1 MLFLAGSMSHAD
13 HAKLQTGFHNAKY
26 HWPAFA
32 GDTFKKKFVIKSVR
46 YALTNLPTYSLTR
59 SLTHSRSLSDNK
71 HSIFEIDCELT
82 NQRGIV
88 VFSCLKTM
96 LFPFQVLFTP
106 SLNH

>member
-1 MLFLAGSMSHAD
+1 MMLFLAGSMSHAD

-59 SLTHSRSLSDNK
+59 SLTHLLTQDHYLIISTQSLK
-71 HSIFEIDCELT
+71 
-82 NQRGIV
+82 
-88 VFSCLKTM
+88 
-96 LFPFQVLFTP
+96 
-106 SLNH
+106 

>member
-59 SLTHSRSLSDNK
+59 SLTHL
-71 HSIFEIDCELT
+71 LT
-82 NQRGIV
+82 QDHYLII
-88 VFSCLKTM
+88 STQSSK
-96 LFPFQVLFTP
+96 
-106 SLNH
+106 

>member
-1 MLFLAGSMSHAD
+1 MMLFLAGSMSHAD

-59 SLTHSRSLSDNK
+59 SLTHL
-71 HSIFEIDCELT
+71 LT
-82 NQRGIV
+82 QDHYLII
-88 VFSCLKTM
+88 STQSSK
-96 LFPFQVLFTP
+96 
-106 SLNH
+106 